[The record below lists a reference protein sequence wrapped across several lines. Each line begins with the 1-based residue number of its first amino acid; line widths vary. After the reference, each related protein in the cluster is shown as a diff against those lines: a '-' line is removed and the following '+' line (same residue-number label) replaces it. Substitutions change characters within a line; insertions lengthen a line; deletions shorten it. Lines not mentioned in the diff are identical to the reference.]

1 MNTIGQTLRPGLGDE
16 RPATYYP
23 TRDGAV
29 LLGRVL
35 LAVLFIWSGAGKL
48 MGFGGAAGAIAS
60 KGLPL
65 PQVLA
70 ALTILIELGGG
81 LALAFGWKARWAA
94 VLLALFVVIIT
105 PIFHNFWAS
114 PPAQVMSQQINFF
127 KNVSILGGMLVV
139 YAFGPGRYSLDRG

>member
-1 MNTIGQTLRPGLGDE
+1 MNAIGQTLRHGFADE
-16 RPATYYP
+16 RPVAHDP
-23 TRDGAV
+23 ARDGAV

-48 MGFGGAAGAIAS
+48 ANFQGAVNAIAG

-65 PQVLA
+65 PELLA
-70 ALTILIELGGG
+70 ALSIVVELGGG
-81 LALAFGWKARWAA
+81 IALALGWRARWAA
-94 VLLALFVVIIT
+94 VFLALFLVVIT

-114 PPAQVMSQQINFF
+114 PAAQVGMQKINFF

-139 YAFGPGRYSLDRG
+139 FAFGPGRYSLDRR